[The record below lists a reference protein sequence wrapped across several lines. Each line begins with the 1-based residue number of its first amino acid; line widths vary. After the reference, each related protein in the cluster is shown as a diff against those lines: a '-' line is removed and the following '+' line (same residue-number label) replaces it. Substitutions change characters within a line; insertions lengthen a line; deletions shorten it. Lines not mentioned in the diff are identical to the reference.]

1 VGGVPPGRD
10 GEDAVDRPDG
20 GGDDAHYYV
29 EDFEDG
35 TLTSEEGRTDRRPLL
50 IDEVAG
56 PIGGSAGAGSGGLR
70 NDLDT
75 CGAYVAEA
83 PEEAATLSAGGH
95 PNSAEPGRKREDDVN
110 LVAYSVTPGDVRYAG
125 PNTLQAEEVDEANS
139 LTASDHKKSERG
151 TLVAGETVAYGI
163 QGDAG
168 SRSGEARKPSVDASG
183 RVRLRDPGLGI
194 GEEESPTVQAAG
206 PPAVAYG
213 MSTEETPKYGEEVSP
228 TLKPPSPSGGGQP
241 GAVAFTKTHG
251 AQDTEDA
258 ELWEETEVVRPLDST
273 AFATGVVVE
282 GDPEVAAPLEASDGH
297 HGYSSPR
304 GDGADNLVV
313 GEDDEARALTA
324 PGGTGKGGSYRLDD
338 QENIVAEPQVFESRF
353 ARNDRGAPS
362 DEVPPLKA
370 ESGQTG
376 KGDGAPML
384 VEAPTLTSSWE
395 NNGGT
400 GGHDGRDE
408 AVLSVAEARDPAA
421 AVRRLT
427 PTECERLQGF
437 PDGHTLLSD
446 GPTPDGAR
454 YAALGDAVTVN
465 VAFWIVRRLIRR
477 RELGLE

>member
-1 VGGVPPGRD
+1 
-10 GEDAVDRPDG
+10 
-20 GGDDAHYYV
+20 
-29 EDFEDG
+29 
-35 TLTSEEGRTDRRPLL
+35 
-50 IDEVAG
+50 
-56 PIGGSAGAGSGGLR
+56 
-70 NDLDT
+70 
-75 CGAYVAEA
+75 
-83 PEEAATLSAGGH
+83 
-95 PNSAEPGRKREDDVN
+95 
-110 LVAYSVTPGDVRYAG
+110 VTPGDVRYAG

-282 GDPEVAAPLEASDGH
+282 GEPDAIVPEEAGTLLNPGEGGGQGHDAVTLIPEGDVAAPLEASDGH

-313 GEDDEARALTA
+313 DEDDEARALTS

-437 PDGHTLLSD
+437 PDGWTLLPA
-446 GPTPDGAR
+446 GETPDGAR

-465 VAFWIVRRLIRR
+465 VAYWIVRRLVRR